1 MLLNLLK
8 ELTKCFAEALAETVA
23 GSVIACLFLVVV
35 GIVSALCDKAQG

>member
-23 GSVIACLFLVVV
+23 GSVIACLFLIIV
-35 GIVSALCDKAQG
+35 GTISALVDKAQG

>member
-35 GIVSALCDKAQG
+35 GIISALISKAQG

>member
-23 GSVIACLFLVVV
+23 GSVIACLFLIAV
-35 GIVSALCDKAQG
+35 GIVSALIGKAQG

>member
-23 GSVIACLFLVVV
+23 GSVIACLFLIVVV
-35 GIVSALCDKAQG
+35 TISAICNKAQG